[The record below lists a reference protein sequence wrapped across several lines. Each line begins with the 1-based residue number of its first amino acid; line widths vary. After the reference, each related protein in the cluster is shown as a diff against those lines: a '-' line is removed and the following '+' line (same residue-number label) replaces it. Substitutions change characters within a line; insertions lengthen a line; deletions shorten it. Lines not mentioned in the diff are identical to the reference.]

1 MRRLS
6 LSGAAVKEKQAEL
19 ERAKAS
25 RDGLNAEADLLRE
38 QLIKLHRIAGNKADV
53 ARLQELRAALAV
65 PLACAAWRT
74 LQWVPRRACGIE
86 YVSASGQSAHP

>member
-25 RDGLNAEADLLRE
+25 RDGMKAEENLLR
-38 QLIKLHRIAGNKADV
+38 D
-53 ARLQELRAALAV
+53 
-65 PLACAAWRT
+65 
-74 LQWVPRRACGIE
+74 
-86 YVSASGQSAHP
+86 QSR